1 MAQVILAFEA
11 AAEKISAIV
20 ATLAAMGA
28 RIVPMPSGG
37 AVDAA
42 DVDDDDSAHEA
53 DVDRRVAAA
62 NRERQQQ
69 RPNGNGGTRR
79 GNTRTVYVVQG
90 SKRAQETALNNMAGA
105 RAQVFRVIM
114 ANSGKLGMADLQRK
128 LASKMP
134 AKTVDGSLYA
144 LRQSGVIKSAAAPRK

>member
-1 MAQVILAFEA
+1 MANVILAFEA
-11 AAEKISAIV
+11 TAEKIGAIV

-28 RIVPMPSGG
+28 RIVPMPNGG

-62 NRERQQQ
+62 NAGRQQ